1 LERQSAPEIV
11 FVKQQGAMR
20 TGTNL
25 VKFALEENFTNV
37 RVLVNIGRWKHAPA
51 DRPFNWL
58 GTSWEGDGIDIDV
71 ARRIGP
77 EDLAAVR
84 DAVDRGALRYA
95 ISVRNVYAWLV
106 SYLRF
111 EHWYDDPPLRHL
123 SDLPRDEIVGA
134 IQRWNVLYQSYLDVL
149 ATDPCST
156 AFRLEDLVAS
166 FDQTLDRTGSS
177 WGLRRRH
184 QRYVRPER
192 YLRAGVDG
200 QSRSELFES
209 LPFEPSQSVTEA
221 YAGQLDAGLLA
232 LVNNTVDERLVR
244 AFGYELLCELA

>member
-1 LERQSAPEIV
+1 MKPLEEQCGERLV

-51 DRPFNWL
+51 NWPFNWL
-58 GTSWEGDGIDIDV
+58 GINWEGDGIDADV
-71 ARRIGP
+71 ARRIRA
-77 EDLAAVR
+77 EELAAVR
-84 DAVDRGALRYA
+84 DAVDSGALRYA

-111 EHWYDDPPLRHL
+111 EHWYDDPPLREL
-123 SDLPRDEIVGA
+123 SDLPGDEIVQA
-134 IQRWNVLYQSYLDVL
+134 IRQWNVLYQSYLDL
-149 ATDPCST
+149 LSTDPSSMV
-156 AFRLEDLVAS
+156 FRLEDLMAS

-177 WGLRRRH
+177 WGLSRRH
-184 QRYVRPER
+184 QRYVRPDR

-209 LPFEPSQSVTEA
+209 LPFEPGRYVA
-221 YAGQLDAGLLA
+221 NGHLDQLDAGLLA
-232 LVNNTVDERLVR
+232 LINDIVDERLVR
-244 AFGYELLCELA
+244 AYGYNLA

>member
-1 LERQSAPEIV
+1 M

-51 DRPFNWL
+51 NRPFNWL
-58 GTSWEGDGIDIDV
+58 GTNWEGDGIDVDV
-71 ARRIGP
+71 ARRIGA

-84 DAVDRGALRYA
+84 DAVDTGGLRYA

-111 EHWYDDPPLRHL
+111 EHWYDDPPLREL
-123 SDLPRDEIVGA
+123 SDLPGDEIVQA
-134 IQRWNVLYQSYLDVL
+134 IRHWNVLYQSYLDL
-149 ATDPCST
+149 LSTDPSSMV
-156 AFRLEDLVAS
+156 FRLEDLMAS
-166 FDQTLDRTGSS
+166 FEKTLDRTGSS
-177 WGLRRRH
+177 WGLSRRNE
-184 QRYVRPER
+184 RYVRPDR

-209 LPFEPSQSVTEA
+209 LPFEPSR
-221 YAGQLDAGLLA
+221 YAAPGHLDQLDAALLA
-232 LVNNTVDERLVR
+232 LINDTVDEALVR
-244 AFGYELLCELA
+244 AYGYDLA